1 MGLLSWIV
9 LGAVA
14 GWVASLIMGRSHGCC
29 LNVVIGIVGAFLGG
43 FIVQLATGAGSSI
56 GFDLKSFAMAVVGA
70 VVLLAIAGLFGRRRR

>member
-43 FIVQLATGAGSSI
+43 FIVQVLTGAESSV
-56 GFDLKSFAMAVVGA
+56 GFDLKSFAMAIVGA

>member
-43 FIVQLATGAGSSI
+43 FIVQVVTGAGSAI